1 MPTVTAF
8 DTEKR
13 YIFIPTYITTKTGN
27 QEKLDAILDCGAP
40 SIELSDRALQLAG
53 FLDTPHEDI
62 KLKPGQATQKYDK
75 ICLPKIE
82 VCSHAMTD
90 VSVYVS
96 PFDTSWGIDALIG
109 IDFFRRFEVKV
120 NYKYGRIVTMPLLE
134 T

>member
-13 YIFIPTYITTKTGN
+13 YIFIPTYITTKTGAR
-27 QEKLDAILDCGAP
+27 EKFDAILDCGAP

-53 FLDTPHEDI
+53 FLETPRDNVQ
-62 KLKPGQATQKYDK
+62 LKPGQATQKYDK

-82 VCSHAMTD
+82 VCSHTMTD
-90 VSVYVS
+90 LSVYVS
-96 PFDTSWGIDALIG
+96 HFDESWGIDALIG
-109 IDFFRRFEVKV
+109 LDFFRRFEVKV
-120 NYKYGRIVTMPLLE
+120 NYKYGRIVTMSLLD